1 MAAKINIDTMAHLG
15 EIIQF
20 HRKKAG
26 ITRIELAMIA
36 GVGKTVIYDIEHGKK
51 TLRFITLLKILEAL
65 NISISID
72 SPLIDLFI
80 ENQHAKS

>member
-1 MAAKINIDTMAHLG
+1 MTAIIDDNTIERFG
-15 EIIQF
+15 EIIQL

-26 ITRIELAMIA
+26 LSRIDLAMIA

-51 TLRFITLLKILEAL
+51 TLRFNTLLKVLKAL

-72 SPLIDLFI
+72 SPLMDILI
-80 ENQHAKS
+80 EGQHAKS